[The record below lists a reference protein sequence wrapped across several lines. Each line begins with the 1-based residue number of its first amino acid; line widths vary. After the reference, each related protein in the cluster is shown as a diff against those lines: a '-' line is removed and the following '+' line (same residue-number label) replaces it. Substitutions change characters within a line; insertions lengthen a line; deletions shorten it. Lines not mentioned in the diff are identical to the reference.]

1 MTFRLRVG
9 GLTLA
14 LRGER
19 LPRRSPAVLR
29 RFAAARGADIALRL
43 ERRAP
48 PRPDGPL
55 LFDSGGLWRVH
66 AHAGGRLYL
75 VSGPGSGDQPFRGVS
90 VDERLRTGV
99 LHEGPGAV
107 RLGGFP
113 LDYPLGP
120 LLFQHRL
127 ALEGAVEV
135 HACGVV
141 VGGRALVFAGASGAG
156 KSTFARVWRRQGT
169 SVLSDDR
176 IVLRRHRGR
185 LHAWGTPWHGTAA
198 FASACRE
205 PLAALFFLRQAGR
218 SAAVPLAP
226 AEAASRLFARSFPP
240 PWDERG
246 VEGALAVAADA
257 AHAVPSFE
265 LRFRPD
271 GSAIAAA
278 LGAAQLAGA

>member
-19 LPRRSPAVLR
+19 LPRRPPAVLG
-29 RFAAARGADIALRL
+29 RFAVSRGADITLRL

-48 PRPDGPL
+48 PRPDGRL

-66 AHAGGRLYL
+66 AHGGGRLYL
-75 VSGPGSGDQPFRGVS
+75 VSGPRSGDRPFRGVS
-90 VDERLRTGV
+90 IDERLRTGV

-156 KSTFARVWRRQGT
+156 KSTLARVWRRQGT

-198 FASACRE
+198 FASPLRE

-246 VEGALAVAADA
+246 VAGALAVAAQA
-257 AHAVPSFE
+257 VRAVPSFE

>member
-1 MTFRLRVG
+1 VTFRLRVG

-29 RFAAARGADIALRL
+29 RFAAVRGADIALRL
-43 ERRAP
+43 EHGAP
-48 PRPDGPL
+48 PRPDGAL
-55 LFDSGGLWRVH
+55 LFESGGLWRVH

-75 VSGPGSGDQPFRGVS
+75 VSGPRPGDEPFRGVS
-90 VDERLRTGV
+90 VDGRLRAGV
-99 LHEGPGAV
+99 LHEGPGAA

-120 LLFQHRL
+120 ILLQHRL

-156 KSTFARVWRRQGT
+156 KSTLARVWRRRGT

-176 IVLRRHRGR
+176 IVLRLYRGR

-198 FASACRE
+198 FATPARA
-205 PLAALFFLRQAGR
+205 PLGALFFLKQAGR

-226 AEAASRLFARSFPP
+226 AEAAPRLFARSFPP
-240 PWDERG
+240 PWDARG
-246 VEGALAVAADA
+246 VEGALEVAAEA
-257 AHAVPSFE
+257 ARGVPAFE